1 MTVTDTTEGFGESS
15 KECANS
21 AGSKKKKGM
30 VRRVFIVLLLA
41 LLCGAYSSS
50 SSLLTLSREI
60 EELDKAIQL
69 TTDRLMALSSVRLE
83 LVKLSVGKTDEGGL
97 SAAEVKEIV
106 DKIVTR

>member
-1 MTVTDTTEGFGESS
+1 M
-15 KECANS
+15 
-21 AGSKKKKGM
+21 
-30 VRRVFIVLLLA
+30 FIVLLLA

-106 DKIVTR
+106 EKIVTR